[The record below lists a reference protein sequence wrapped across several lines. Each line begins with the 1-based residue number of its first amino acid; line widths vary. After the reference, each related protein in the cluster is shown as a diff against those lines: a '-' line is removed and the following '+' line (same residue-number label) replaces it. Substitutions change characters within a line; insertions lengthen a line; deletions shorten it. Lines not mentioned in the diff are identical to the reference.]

1 MRVAVA
7 SALVAVVSA
16 AASGGQPQP
25 TREATATN
33 YDEVA
38 ARLKAGR
45 DYGQART
52 GRVSL
57 RTTNRGVTLDN
68 VLDVPADYSPSR
80 SWPLRVTLHGGVG
93 RPAPGPDDPPARPL
107 TDRFPIGGELV
118 LHPRAW
124 AGSEWWTAGQI
135 ENIQRL
141 VDRVKND
148 YNVDESRIYVTGFSD
163 GGTGVYFLAMR
174 AATLWAAC
182 LPLHGHPL
190 VLANADYGVD
200 GMLFSSNLSNC
211 PLHVVNGGRDPLYPS
226 ASVAPIIAMFRRGA
240 VPVDFVAYPNAGHDL
255 SAWGEER
262 PRYEA
267 FLTAHPRIAH
277 PERISWETERTDRY
291 NRFRWLVIDRLGTR
305 GSDRPLADV
314 NRVAAGNGIE
324 TPLFARGRQ
333 SGRVD
338 ITRRGNTFEAETRGV
353 AAFTLLLSPDVV
365 DFSKPVRVVVNGQQV
380 HSKTVEKSAP
390 TLLNWAARDNDR
402 TMLYGAEVRV
412 TVP

>member
-16 AASGGQPQP
+16 AALGGQPQP
-25 TREATATN
+25 TREVTATN

-124 AGSEWWTAGQI
+124 AGSEWWTAGQV

-174 AATLWAAC
+174 AATLWAA
-182 LPLHGHPL
+182 
-190 VLANADYGVD
+190 
-200 GMLFSSNLSNC
+200 
-211 PLHVVNGGRDPLYPS
+211 
-226 ASVAPIIAMFRRGA
+226 
-240 VPVDFVAYPNAGHDL
+240 
-255 SAWGEER
+255 
-262 PRYEA
+262 
-267 FLTAHPRIAH
+267 
-277 PERISWETERTDRY
+277 
-291 NRFRWLVIDRLGTR
+291 
-305 GSDRPLADV
+305 
-314 NRVAAGNGIE
+314 
-324 TPLFARGRQ
+324 
-333 SGRVD
+333 
-338 ITRRGNTFEAETRGV
+338 
-353 AAFTLLLSPDVV
+353 
-365 DFSKPVRVVVNGQQV
+365 
-380 HSKTVEKSAP
+380 
-390 TLLNWAARDNDR
+390 
-402 TMLYGAEVRV
+402 
-412 TVP
+412 

>member
-1 MRVAVA
+1 
-7 SALVAVVSA
+7 
-16 AASGGQPQP
+16 
-25 TREATATN
+25 
-33 YDEVA
+33 
-38 ARLKAGR
+38 
-45 DYGQART
+45 
-52 GRVSL
+52 VSL
-57 RTTNRGVTLDN
+57 RAAVRGVALDN
-68 VLDVPADYSPSR
+68 VLDVPSDYSPSR

-93 RPAPGPDDPPARPL
+93 RTAPGPDDPPARPL

-124 AGSEWWTAGQI
+124 AGSEWWTAGQV
-135 ENIQRL
+135 ENIHRL
-141 VDRVKND
+141 VDRIKND

-163 GGTGVYFLAMR
+163 GGTGAYFLAMR

-190 VLANADYGVD
+190 VLANSDYGVD

-226 ASVAPIIAMFRRGA
+226 ASVAPIIAMFRRGG
-240 VPVDFVAYPNAGHDL
+240 VPVDFVPYPEAGHDL
-255 SAWGEER
+255 SAWPEER

-267 FLTAHPRIAH
+267 FLRAHPRIAH

-291 NRFRWLVIDRLGTR
+291 NRFRWLIIDRLGTR

-314 NRVAAGNGIE
+314 NRYAAGNGLE
-324 TPLFARGRQ
+324 MPLFARGRQ

-338 ITRRGNTFEAETRGV
+338 ITRRGNTFDAETRGV
-353 AAFTLLLSPDVV
+353 TAFTLLVSPDVV
-365 DFSKPVRVVVNGQQV
+365 DFSKPVRVVVNGRPV
-380 HSKTVEKSAP
+380 HDRTVEKSAR
-390 TLLNWAARDNDR
+390 TLLAWAARDNDR
-402 TMLYGAEVRV
+402 TMLYGTEVKV